1 MKRMRLLLA
10 VAGLALA
17 LGFGAGMSA
26 AGKAYQFTGT
36 VKSNDA
42 GTLTVEKSA
51 KETWTFSTD
60 KDTKGTAKVG
70 DKVTVYESNAR
81 PAFLN
86 EVERPRGRE
95 GQIDDDAGGARAG
108 RGTAILNPHLHG
120 AAVRQIRH
128 ANQRSERIG
137 GVSRHHRAIVESNA
151 ARRHLAVEIAR
162 VIRREP
168 FADLQTTGG
177 GRCPRCVRPRGA
189 PPD

>member
-36 VKSNDA
+36 VKSTDA

-70 DKVTVYESNAR
+70 DKVTVYYKMIATEIEAKAAPTTAKK
-81 PAFLN
+81 PAK
-86 EVERPRGRE
+86 
-95 GQIDDDAGGARAG
+95 
-108 RGTAILNPHLHG
+108 
-120 AAVRQIRH
+120 
-128 ANQRSERIG
+128 
-137 GVSRHHRAIVESNA
+137 
-151 ARRHLAVEIAR
+151 
-162 VIRREP
+162 
-168 FADLQTTGG
+168 
-177 GRCPRCVRPRGA
+177 
-189 PPD
+189 